1 MPGVGFAVM
10 LVFIQIGLFLDLLD
24 SASIII
30 ERLGADLW
38 VTARN
43 TPNVDFATTFPEGY
57 VQRVRSVPGVGR
69 ADNLIVWFAQVPL
82 PSGASE
88 QVLYYAREDFEAWDF
103 PWQIDEGGRDDLRRG
118 RYVFLDVS
126 AEKRF
131 GPFAVGDYR
140 EFQGVRLKVI
150 GRTREALSFTTTP
163 LAFLGYRMG
172 QALAPDEL
180 RNRTTYI
187 VIKLTPGAVVLLAQP
202 PIVLPSDTSAV
213 VAFFG
218 EGPGAITSRTLE
230 KHRRGKCHHIQNTQ
244 ATHVDPHA
252 RAGGLEHRVD
262 RRGRPS
268 DHPAGDD
275 DATPGAVLDHL
286 AEEQPGCGHQPRPA
300 SSTGA
305 RRVKEDAS
313 EGGHIVQ
320 RVGLDVLEVHPP
332 SLDQVGMETL
342 AMPAGSV
349 LPGGDGPLIEAEGG
363 DDRLRRAAVAEQS
376 QHDVYQVGRH
386 LPILTWPIISLILS

>member
-1 MPGVGFAVM
+1 MVNLGRKILLHDKVRFSITVLGVGSAVM
-10 LVFIQIGLFLDLLD
+10 LVFIQIGLFLGLLD

-163 LAFLGYRMG
+163 LAFLGYRMR

-180 RNRTTYI
+180 RHRTTYI

-202 PIVLPSDTSAV
+202 PIVLPSDTSV
-213 VAFFG
+213 VIALFG

-262 RRGRPS
+262 RRGR
-268 DHPAGDD
+268 
-275 DATPGAVLDHL
+275 T
-286 AEEQPGCGHQPRPA
+286 
-300 SSTGA
+300 
-305 RRVKEDAS
+305 
-313 EGGHIVQ
+313 
-320 RVGLDVLEVHPP
+320 
-332 SLDQVGMETL
+332 
-342 AMPAGSV
+342 
-349 LPGGDGPLIEAEGG
+349 
-363 DDRLRRAAVAEQS
+363 
-376 QHDVYQVGRH
+376 
-386 LPILTWPIISLILS
+386 

>member
-1 MPGVGFAVM
+1 MGHGPQHPERGLRDDLPG
-10 LVFIQIGLFLDLLD
+10 
-24 SASIII
+24 
-30 ERLGADLW
+30 RLRA
-38 VTARN
+38 AR
-43 TPNVDFATTFPEGY
+43 PLG
-57 VQRVRSVPGVGR
+57 PGVGR

-140 EFQGVRLKVI
+140 EFQGVRAE
-150 GRTREALSFTTTP
+150 GDRADAGGP
-163 LAFLGYRMG
+163 LLHNHPAGVPGLPDAPG
-172 QALAPDEL
+172 LAPDEL
-180 RNRTTYI
+180 RHRTTYI

-202 PIVLPSDTSAV
+202 PIVLPSDTSV
-213 VAFFG
+213 VIALFG

-275 DATPGAVLDHL
+275 DATPGGRASITWPRNS
-286 AEEQPGCGHQPRPA
+286 PGVGTSRGQPRRPVRPGSRKTRAKAVTSYNASAWTCWRSTRPRWTRWAWRRWPCRPA
-300 SSTGA
+300 RSCQAATVRSSRPKAATIACGGQPWQS
-305 RRVKEDAS
+305 RVSTMVTKSDA
-313 EGGHIVQ
+313 IF
-320 RVGLDVLEVHPP
+320 PF
-332 SLDQVGMETL
+332 
-342 AMPAGSV
+342 
-349 LPGGDGPLIEAEGG
+349 
-363 DDRLRRAAVAEQS
+363 
-376 QHDVYQVGRH
+376 
-386 LPILTWPIISLILS
+386 